1 MGDMGLMIYYLVVAL
16 FSFFV
21 VGPCILNTISLFGVQ
36 KRFAK
41 AMVDEG
47 IVSQEA
53 VDRLHPNKQTAGVI
67 ISIAVTAALIFLAY
81 RTAPIGYL
89 CAGIAQIA
97 SIMKYYRI
105 VQYNSL
111 TVKRFR
117 NTYENELDAKKF
129 NQFVNKNFFDH
140 RICAV
145 Q

>member
-1 MGDMGLMIYYLVVAL
+1 MGDMGLMFYYLVVTL

-41 AMVDEG
+41 AMVEEG
-47 IVSQEA
+47 VITQEA
-53 VDRLHPNKQTAGVI
+53 VDRIHPKKQIAGVV
-67 ISIAVTAALIFLAY
+67 ISVVVTAALIYLAY

-97 SIMKYYRI
+97 SIMKYYKI

-117 NTYENELDAKKF
+117 NSYQGELDAKKF
-129 NQFVNKNFFDH
+129 NRFVEKNF
-140 RICAV
+140 
-145 Q
+145 

>member
-1 MGDMGLMIYYLVVAL
+1 MGDMGLMIYYLVVTL

-41 AMVDEG
+41 AMVEEG
-47 IVSQEA
+47 VITQEA
-53 VDRLHPNKQTAGVI
+53 VDRIHPKKQVAGVV
-67 ISIAVTAALIFLAY
+67 ISVVVTAALIYLAY

-97 SIMKYYRI
+97 SIMKYYR
-105 VQYNSL
+105 VTQYNSL

-117 NTYENELDAKKF
+117 NTYENELDAKRF
-129 NQFVNKNFFDH
+129 NQFVNKNF
-140 RICAV
+140 
-145 Q
+145 

>member
-41 AMVDEG
+41 AMVEEG
-47 IVSQEA
+47 VISQEA
-53 VDRLHPNKQTAGVI
+53 VDRLHPKKQIAGVI
-67 ISIAVTAALIFLAY
+67 ISAAVTAALIYLAY

-89 CAGIAQIA
+89 CAAIAQIA
-97 SIMKYYRI
+97 SIMKYYKI

-117 NTYENELDAKKF
+117 NSYQGELDAKKF
-129 NQFVNKNFFDH
+129 NRFVEKNF
-140 RICAV
+140 
-145 Q
+145 

>member
-1 MGDMGLMIYYLVVAL
+1 MGDMGLMIYYLVVTL

-41 AMVDEG
+41 AMVEEG
-47 IVSQEA
+47 VITQEA
-53 VDRLHPNKQTAGVI
+53 VDRIHPKKQVAGVV
-67 ISIAVTAALIFLAY
+67 ISVVVTAALIYLAY

-97 SIMKYYRI
+97 SIMKYYR
-105 VQYNSL
+105 VTQYNSL

-129 NQFVNKNFFDH
+129 NQFVNKNF
-140 RICAV
+140 
-145 Q
+145 

>member
-21 VGPCILNTISLFGVQ
+21 VSPCILNSISLFGVQ

-53 VDRLHPNKQTAGVI
+53 VDRLHPKKQTAGVI

-129 NQFVNKNFFDH
+129 NQFVNKNF
-140 RICAV
+140 
-145 Q
+145 

>member
-1 MGDMGLMIYYLVVAL
+1 MGDMGLMIYYLVVTL

-41 AMVDEG
+41 AMVEEG
-47 IVSQEA
+47 VITQEA
-53 VDRLHPNKQTAGVI
+53 VDRIHPKKQIAGVV
-67 ISIAVTAALIFLAY
+67 ISVVVTAALIYLAY

-97 SIMKYYRI
+97 SIMKYYR
-105 VQYNSL
+105 VTQYNSL

-129 NQFVNKNFFDH
+129 NQFVNKNF
-140 RICAV
+140 
-145 Q
+145 

>member
-1 MGDMGLMIYYLVVAL
+1 MGDMGLMIYYLVVTL

-36 KRFAK
+36 KRFAM
-41 AMVDEG
+41 AMVEDG
-47 IVSQEA
+47 VFTQEA
-53 VDRLHPNKQTAGVI
+53 VDRIHPKKQIAGVV
-67 ISIAVTAALIFLAY
+67 ISVVVTAALIYLAY

-97 SIMKYYRI
+97 SIMKYYR
-105 VQYNSL
+105 VTQYNSL

-129 NQFVNKNFFDH
+129 NQFVNKNF
-140 RICAV
+140 
-145 Q
+145 

>member
-1 MGDMGLMIYYLVVAL
+1 MGDMGLMFYYLVVTL

-41 AMVDEG
+41 AMVEEG
-47 IVSQEA
+47 VITQEA
-53 VDRLHPNKQTAGVI
+53 VDRIHPKKQIAGVV
-67 ISIAVTAALIFLAY
+67 ISVVVTAALIYLAY

-97 SIMKYYRI
+97 SIMKYYR
-105 VQYNSL
+105 VAQYNSL

-129 NQFVNKNFFDH
+129 NLFVNKNF
-140 RICAV
+140 
-145 Q
+145 

>member
-1 MGDMGLMIYYLVVAL
+1 MGDMGLMIYYLVVTL

-41 AMVDEG
+41 AMVEEG
-47 IVSQEA
+47 VITQEA
-53 VDRLHPNKQTAGVI
+53 VDRIHPKKQIAGVV
-67 ISIAVTAALIFLAY
+67 ISVVVTAALIYLAY

-97 SIMKYYRI
+97 SIMKYYR
-105 VQYNSL
+105 VAQYNSL

-129 NQFVNKNFFDH
+129 NQFVNKNF
-140 RICAV
+140 
-145 Q
+145 

>member
-1 MGDMGLMIYYLVVAL
+1 MGDMGLMIYYLVVTL

-41 AMVDEG
+41 AMVEEG
-47 IVSQEA
+47 VITQEA
-53 VDRLHPNKQTAGVI
+53 VDRIHPKKQIAGVV
-67 ISIAVTAALIFLAY
+67 ISVVVTAALIYLAY

-97 SIMKYYRI
+97 SIMKYYR
-105 VQYNSL
+105 VAQYNSL

-129 NQFVNKNFFDH
+129 NQFVSKNF
-140 RICAV
+140 
-145 Q
+145 

>member
-1 MGDMGLMIYYLVVAL
+1 MGLMFYYLVVTL

-41 AMVDEG
+41 AMVEEG
-47 IVSQEA
+47 VITQEA
-53 VDRLHPNKQTAGVI
+53 VDRIHPKKQVAGVV
-67 ISIAVTAALIFLAY
+67 ISVVVTAALIYLAY
-81 RTAPIGYL
+81 RTAPFGYL

-97 SIMKYYRI
+97 SIMKYYR
-105 VQYNSL
+105 VTQYNSL

-129 NQFVNKNFFDH
+129 NQFVNKNF
-140 RICAV
+140 
-145 Q
+145 

>member
-1 MGDMGLMIYYLVVAL
+1 MGDMCLIFYYLVVTL

-41 AMVDEG
+41 AMVEEG
-47 IVSQEA
+47 VITQEA
-53 VDRLHPNKQTAGVI
+53 VDRIHPKKQIAGVV
-67 ISIAVTAALIFLAY
+67 ISVVVTAALIYLAY

-97 SIMKYYRI
+97 SIMKYYR
-105 VQYNSL
+105 VTQYNSL

-129 NQFVNKNFFDH
+129 NQFVNKNF
-140 RICAV
+140 
-145 Q
+145 

>member
-1 MGDMGLMIYYLVVAL
+1 MGDMGLMFYYLVVTL

-41 AMVDEG
+41 AMVEEG
-47 IVSQEA
+47 VITQEA
-53 VDRLHPNKQTAGVI
+53 VDRIHPKKQIAGVV
-67 ISIAVTAALIFLAY
+67 ISVVVTAALIYLAY

-97 SIMKYYRI
+97 SIMKYYR
-105 VQYNSL
+105 VTQYNSL

-129 NQFVNKNFFDH
+129 NQFVNKNF
-140 RICAV
+140 
-145 Q
+145 

>member
-1 MGDMGLMIYYLVVAL
+1 MGDMGLMFYYLVVTL

-41 AMVDEG
+41 AMVEEG
-47 IVSQEA
+47 VITQEA
-53 VDRLHPNKQTAGVI
+53 VDRIHPKKQIAGVV
-67 ISIAVTAALIFLAY
+67 ISVVVTAALIYLAY

-97 SIMKYYRI
+97 SIMKYYR
-105 VQYNSL
+105 VAQYNSL

-117 NTYENELDAKKF
+117 NTYENELDTKKF
-129 NQFVNKNFFDH
+129 NQFVNKNF
-140 RICAV
+140 
-145 Q
+145 